1 MFDVELAK
9 LILKRKEENL
19 QELQSNATPD
29 QNEIDNLNKEIN
41 YLKATI
47 IRYEIAKLLKLHT
60 NQEYMSNYYLGIEN
74 EDINDYDLSP
84 EEISEYNNLISQL
97 PKEQLVNYKL
107 RKQAAKIL
115 GEENSKEFAKDDY
128 VGIEKINPKLDKYDL
143 TDQQIEEFKQ
153 LVEKINN
160 SIADSTKKVDITQ
173 ETVKLLDE
181 TFNKL
186 NVENLDEY
194 DRLKAMYM
202 DTLENII
209 NHIQQ
214 ESRNKIH
221 ATAKNCNLAID
232 LREKYPELQ
241 IILSVTAAKQLLNV
255 LEHEK
260 LDEEKYNDYLDY
272 LCKNINELYQD
283 DNNKE
288 EIVNLLNS
296 VDKNNYILRNDL
308 KNKLPNIEGVT
319 LELQDDE
326 LETLFK
332 FLDQNYDSL
341 EEKESEKYYS
351 ILTNKLNTDIDNLN
365 KINSIN
371 KLMLSIT
378 NKNFGERLQT
388 SFASK
393 DTVKFKH
400 QHYTSH
406 KELINDKIKEL
417 QKKIQLYESKKPKTG
432 IMATY
437 YDTKIADLQKEIKKL
452 ESIDEHTFKDTLLL
466 EELDNEYNNKTD
478 KIIKIRKEIADLQEL
493 KNRVNST
500 FHKRIIDK
508 KIQHRENKLKKLK
521 ESKTKIVGNQKRIM
535 APKLYLQRKEGLFS
549 RHFESKE
556 EVFTK
561 YSEDYKQMAE
571 AERKMNGFFSGIK
584 AAFYDFKAGR
594 YESKAKFN
602 KSLVEMLKGGKVKVT
617 GSNKGKINKNDL
629 NTIRNNQN
637 QQVATQTM

>member
-9 LILKRKEENL
+9 LVLQRKEDYL

-115 GEENSKEFAKDDY
+115 GEENNKEFAKDDY
-128 VGIEKINPKLDKYDL
+128 VGIEKINPKLDKYNL
-143 TDQQIEEFKQ
+143 TDQQIEEFNR

-160 SIADSTKKVDITQ
+160 SIADSTRKVDITQ

-186 NVENLDEY
+186 NVEDLAEY
-194 DRLKAMYM
+194 DRLKATYM

-214 ESRNKIH
+214 ESRSKIH
-221 ATAKNCNLAID
+221 ATAKNCKLAID

-241 IILSVTAAKQLLNV
+241 IILSVTAAKQLLNII
-255 LEHEK
+255 ENGK

-272 LCKNINELYQD
+272 FCQNINELYKD
-283 DNNKE
+283 DNNKA

-296 VDKNNYILRNDL
+296 VNKNNFILRNDL
-308 KNKLPNIEGVT
+308 KNKLPNIEGVE
-319 LELQDDE
+319 LELQDNE

-332 FLDQNYDSL
+332 YLDKNYDSL
-341 EEKESEKYYS
+341 EEKVREKLYS
-351 ILTNKLNTDIDNLN
+351 ILSEKINQDIDNLN
-365 KINSIN
+365 KIDSIN
-371 KLMLSIT
+371 NLMLSIT
-378 NKNFGERLQT
+378 NKNFGERLQS
-388 SFASK
+388 SFVSK

-406 KELINDKIKEL
+406 KELIEEKIKEL
-417 QKKIQLYESKKPKTG
+417 EKKIQMYESKKPKTG
-432 IMATY
+432 IMASH
-437 YDTKIADLQKEIKKL
+437 YDTKIAKLQKEIKKL
-452 ESIDEHTFKDTLLL
+452 EEIDEHTFESTVLLG
-466 EELDNEYNNKTD
+466 ELDEEYNNKTD
-478 KIIKIRKEIADLQEL
+478 KIIEIRKEIAEL
-493 KNRVNST
+493 EKLKQTVNST
-500 FHKRIIDK
+500 FHQRIIDK
-508 KIQHRENKLKKLK
+508 KIKYRENKIKKLN

-535 APKLYLQRKEGLFS
+535 APKLYLQRKKGRFA
-549 RHFESKE
+549 RHFETKE
-556 EVFTK
+556 EVFNN
-561 YSEDYKQMAE
+561 YSENYKKMAE
-571 AERKMNGFFSGIK
+571 SQRKMKGFFSEIK
-584 AAFYDFKAGR
+584 AAFYEFQAGR
-594 YESKAKFN
+594 YECKADFN
-602 KSLVEMLKGGKVKVT
+602 KYIVEMLNDGKVTVK
-617 GSNKGKINKNDL
+617 GSNVSKIKRDKL
-629 NTIRNNQN
+629 DAIRNKQT